1 MNKLTPFRFG
11 FTLLTSALVAGCLN
25 LKQPAPPGLG
35 PAQVPAHW
43 ASEGNTN
50 PVLDDWIASFGD
62 EQLVHL
68 VNEAITNNANLAV
81 TAARLDQ
88 AIASAGAA
96 RANLWPQLSGSLNAQ
111 NTTLI
116 KRTDAEKAGG
126 VKANTTLYGAS
137 LDLSWEVDVW
147 GRLRYASRSAADAA
161 AASAADYAAARR
173 SLAAQVAKAWFA
185 AAEAKLQYQLKD
197 NFVSSYEETLRIV
210 EAKFKAGAVS
220 EQDVANAKADLA
232 SARRLAEAAAT
243 TLKEAVRSLEVLL
256 GRYPAAELAVADD
269 LQAVPPAI
277 PTGLPSQLLER
288 RADIIAAERRVAA
301 AFNTTE
307 AAKAARLP
315 QISLTS
321 NLGSGSTELKDLV
334 DPKNMAL
341 NFAGNLFAPLF
352 DAGLRQSQVELA
364 QAQQREAMASYRDT
378 ALTAFQ
384 EVENLLVSGTSLAVQ
399 EEQLREAVTQYE
411 TTRRIAETRYKAGS
425 ISLTDV
431 LVIQRQELQAKSN
444 LLILR
449 DQRLTQRVNL
459 HLALGGDFAKLEQ
472 VAQNPH

>member
-1 MNKLTPFRFG
+1 MNNRTLLRLAFVALTPVW
-11 FTLLTSALVAGCLN
+11 VAGCLN
-25 LKQPAPPGLG
+25 LKQPAQPGLG
-35 PAQVPAHW
+35 STSVPAQW
-43 ASEGNTN
+43 QSQTDTN
-50 PVLDDWIASFGD
+50 AVHDDWIASFGD
-62 EQLVHL
+62 EQLTRL
-68 VNEAITNNANLAV
+68 VNEAMTNNPDLAA

-88 AIASAGAA
+88 ALASANAA
-96 RANLWPQLSGSLNAQ
+96 KASLWPQLSGSLGAQ
-111 NTTLI
+111 NSTLL
-116 KRTDAEKAGG
+116 KRSDADKAAGI
-126 VKANTTLYGAS
+126 KANSHSFGAS

-147 GRLRYASRSAADAA
+147 GRLRYAKRSAAETA

-185 AAEAKLQYQLKD
+185 AAEARLQKQLDD

-210 EAKFKAGAVS
+210 EARYKAGAVS

-232 SARRLAEAAAT
+232 SSRRLAEAAAT

-277 PTGLPSQLLER
+277 PAGLPSQLLER
-288 RADIIAAERRVAA
+288 RADVIAAERRVAA

-307 AAKAARLP
+307 EARAARLP

-321 NLGSGSTELKDLV
+321 SLGSSSTQLKDLV

-352 DAGLRQSQVELA
+352 DAGLRKSQVEFA
-364 QAQQREAMASYRDT
+364 KAQQREAMANYRST
-378 ALTAFQ
+378 ALNAFQ
-384 EVENLLVSGTSLAVQ
+384 EVENLLVSETSLAVQ

-411 TTRRIAETRYKAGS
+411 NTRRIAETRYQAGS
-425 ISLTDV
+425 ISLIDV
-431 LVIQRQELQAKSN
+431 LTFQRQELQAKAN
-444 LLILR
+444 LLTLR
-449 DQRLTQRVNL
+449 DARLAQRVNL
-459 HLALGGDFAKLEQ
+459 HLALGGDFI
-472 VAQNPH
+472 